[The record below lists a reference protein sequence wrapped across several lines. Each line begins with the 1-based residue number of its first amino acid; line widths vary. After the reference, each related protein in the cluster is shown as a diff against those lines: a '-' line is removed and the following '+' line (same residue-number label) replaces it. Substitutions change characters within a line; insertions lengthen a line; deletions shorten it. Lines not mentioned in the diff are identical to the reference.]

1 MSTPNTY
8 FGRLARFYKG
18 TTVIAH
24 TRSLSTDASAEL
36 IKIRSNDSLQPVKQ
50 MVGEQTFKWS
60 IERLFTGKDL
70 MADFKIG
77 SVFDLVLAPDGDDE
91 GDDAETWKDCV
102 ITNVGRKTAEG
113 FIETVSGEV
122 PAIRVHQA
130 LQHGRIALRLHRG
143 AFRRPVRAA
152 F

>member
-8 FGRLARFYKG
+8 YGRLARFYKG

-60 IERLFTGKDL
+60 IERLFTGKAL
-70 MADFKIG
+70 LADFMAG
-77 SVFDLVLAPDGDDE
+77 SVFDIVFAPDGDDE
-91 GDDAETWKDCV
+91 GDDTETWTDCV
-102 ITNVGRKTAEG
+102 ITSIGRKTAEG
-113 FIETVSGEV
+113 VIENVSGEATNV
-122 PAIRVHQA
+122 EFPEPAP
-130 LQHGRIALRLHRG
+130 G
-143 AFRRPVRAA
+143 P
-152 F
+152 